1 MDSTKSSMVEKR
13 EKFTSGTGFILA
25 CAGAAVGMGNLW
37 MFPWRL
43 GQYGGAA
50 FLVPY
55 LIFVIMLGTTGLMC
69 EYGLGRWAGKGAVG
83 AFDKVLRLRGL
94 KFGRLLGAYPILNAS
109 CVFIFYA
116 IVRGWVL
123 KYIYGSIT
131 GAYLSGVSKGFYFDT
146 FAGQS
151 VSIYWQLL
159 AIIISGTIVVFGI
172 IKGIERVNNLIM
184 PMLLVLFLILLVRS
198 LTLPGA
204 MKGIRYLLSPDWS
217 FLLQPITWGMA
228 LGQAFFTVSLGGAA
242 MLGYG
247 SYLRRDADIPFSAV
261 STVILDTL
269 AALLSA
275 LVIIP
280 DIFAYEFDLAVG
292 PPLMFII
299 LPEIF
304 SSMPGGQLFSVM
316 FFTGVLFAALSSLI
330 NMMEIIVESLMD
342 QFQWTRRTTV
352 GLVAISGF
360 ICGIPLAIDMSL
372 FTKFVDIITV
382 YFTPLGAA
390 MASFLFFWI
399 HPIEKARLAI
409 NSGAQYPV
417 GSWGNPM
424 AKYGY
429 FGVAILV
436 ILLQI
441 FYRIG

>member
-55 LIFVIMLGTTGLMC
+55 LIFIIMLGTTGLMC

-94 KFGRLLGAYPILNAS
+94 KFGRLLGAYPILNSS

-116 IVRGWVL
+116 IVTGWVL
-123 KYIYGSIT
+123 KYIYASTT
-131 GAYLSGVSKGFYFDT
+131 GAYLSGVSRGVYFDAL
-146 FAGQS
+146 AGHPD
-151 VSIYWQLL
+151 SIYWQLL

-217 FLLQPITWGMA
+217 FLLQPITWGKG
-228 LGQAFFTVSLGGAA
+228 LGEAFFTVCVGGAA
-242 MLGYG
+242 MLVYG

-280 DIFAYEFDLAVG
+280 AIFAYEFDLAVG
-292 PPLMFII
+292 PPLLFII

-372 FTKFVDIITV
+372 FTKFVDIVTV

-390 MASFLFFWI
+390 MAAFLFFWI
-399 HPIEKARLAI
+399 HPIEKSRLEI
-409 NSGAQYPV
+409 NKGAKYPV
-417 GSWGNPM
+417 GSWWNPM

-429 FGVAILV
+429 VGVAILV

>member
-1 MDSTKSSMVEKR
+1 
-13 EKFTSGTGFILA
+13 
-25 CAGAAVGMGNLW
+25 
-37 MFPWRL
+37 
-43 GQYGGAA
+43 
-50 FLVPY
+50 
-55 LIFVIMLGTTGLMC
+55 
-69 EYGLGRWAGKGAVG
+69 
-83 AFDKVLRLRGL
+83 
-94 KFGRLLGAYPILNAS
+94 
-109 CVFIFYA
+109 
-116 IVRGWVL
+116 
-123 KYIYGSIT
+123 
-131 GAYLSGVSKGFYFDT
+131 
-146 FAGQS
+146 
-151 VSIYWQLL
+151 
-159 AIIISGTIVVFGI
+159 
-172 IKGIERVNNLIM
+172 
-184 PMLLVLFLILLVRS
+184 
-198 LTLPGA
+198 
-204 MKGIRYLLSPDWS
+204 
-217 FLLQPITWGMA
+217 MA

-242 MLGYG
+242 MLVYG

-261 STVILDTL
+261 STVIMDTL

-280 DIFAYEFDLAVG
+280 AIFAYGFDLAAG
-292 PPLMFII
+292 PPLLFII

-304 SSMPGGQLFSVM
+304 STMPGGQLFSVM

-372 FTKFVDIITV
+372 FTKFVDIVTV

-390 MASFLFFWI
+390 MAAFLFFWI

-417 GSWGNPM
+417 GSWWNPM
-424 AKYGY
+424 EKYGY
-429 FGVAILV
+429 VGVAILV

>member
-1 MDSTKSSMVEKR
+1 MVEKR
-13 EKFTSGTGFILA
+13 EKFSSGSGFILA
-25 CAGAAVGMGNLW
+25 CTGAAVGMGNIW

-55 LIFVIMLGTTGLMC
+55 LIFVIGLGMTGLMC

-83 AFDKVLRLRGL
+83 AFDKILRLRGL
-94 KFGRLLGAYPILNAS
+94 RFGRLLGAYPVLNAS

-116 IVRGWVL
+116 IVTGWVL
-123 KYIYGSIT
+123 KYIYASTT
-131 GAYLSGVSKGFYFDT
+131 GAYLSGVSRGVYFDAL
-146 FAGQS
+146 AGHPD
-151 VSIYWQLL
+151 SIYWQLL
-159 AIIISGTIVVFGI
+159 AIIITGLIVVFGI
-172 IKGIERVNNLIM
+172 IKGIERVNNMIM
-184 PMLLVLFLILLVRS
+184 PVLLVLFLILLVRS

-204 MKGIRYLLSPDWS
+204 MKGINYLLKPDWS
-217 FLLQPITWGMA
+217 FLLKPSTWGMA

-242 MLGYG
+242 MLVYG
-247 SYLRRDADIPFSAV
+247 SYLGQDADIPFSAV

-269 AALLSA
+269 GALLSA

-280 DIFAYEFDLAVG
+280 AIFAYGFDLAAG
-292 PPLMFII
+292 PQLLFIT

-304 SSMPGGQLFSVM
+304 STMPGGQLFSVM

-330 NMMEIIVESLMD
+330 NIMEIIVESLID
-342 QFQWTRRTTV
+342 QFQWTRRTAV
-352 GLVAISGF
+352 GIVAISGF
-360 ICGIPLAIDMSL
+360 TCGIPLAIDMSL
-372 FTKFVDIITV
+372 FTKFVDIVTV

-390 MASFLFFWI
+390 MAAFLFFWI
-399 HPIEKARLAI
+399 NPIEKARLAI

-417 GSWGNPM
+417 GSWWNPV

-429 FGVAILV
+429 VGVAILV
-436 ILLQI
+436 VLLQI

>member
-1 MDSTKSSMVEKR
+1 M
-13 EKFTSGTGFILA
+13 
-25 CAGAAVGMGNLW
+25 
-37 MFPWRL
+37 
-43 GQYGGAA
+43 
-50 FLVPY
+50 
-55 LIFVIMLGTTGLMC
+55 
-69 EYGLGRWAGKGAVG
+69 
-83 AFDKVLRLRGL
+83 
-94 KFGRLLGAYPILNAS
+94 GAYPILNAS

-116 IVRGWVL
+116 IVTGWVL
-123 KYIYGSIT
+123 KYIYASIT

-242 MLGYG
+242 MLVYG

-280 DIFAYEFDLAVG
+280 AIFAYEFDLAVG
-292 PPLMFII
+292 PPLLFII

-304 SSMPGGQLFSVM
+304 SAMPGGQLFSVM

-352 GLVAISGF
+352 RLVAKSGF
-360 ICGIPLAIDMSL
+360 ICGIPLEIDNSL
-372 FTKFVDIITV
+372 FTKFVDIVTV

-390 MASFLFFWI
+390 MAAFLFFWI
-399 HPIEKARLAI
+399 HPIEKSRLEI
-409 NSGAQYPV
+409 NKGAKYPI
-417 GSWGNPM
+417 GSWWNPM

-429 FGVAILV
+429 VGVAILV

>member
-116 IVRGWVL
+116 IVTGWVL
-123 KYIYGSIT
+123 KYIYASIT

-217 FLLQPITWGMA
+217 FLLQPITWGMG

-242 MLGYG
+242 MVGYG
-247 SYLRRDADIPFSAV
+247 SYLRLDADIPFSAV

-280 DIFAYEFDLAVG
+280 AIFAYEFDLAVG
-292 PPLMFII
+292 PPLLFII

-304 SSMPGGQLFSVM
+304 SAMPGGQLFSVM

-330 NMMEIIVESLMD
+330 NMMEIIVESLME
-342 QFQWTRRTTV
+342 QCQWTRRTPV

-360 ICGIPLAIDMSL
+360 ICGIPLAIDMAL

-390 MASFLFFWI
+390 MAAFLFFWI
-399 HPIEKARLAI
+399 HPIEKSRLEI
-409 NSGAQYPV
+409 NKGAKYPV
-417 GSWGNPM
+417 GSWWNPM

-429 FGVAILV
+429 VGVAILV

>member
-1 MDSTKSSMVEKR
+1 MESTESSMVEKR
-13 EKFTSGTGFILA
+13 EKFSSRTGFILA
-25 CAGAAVGMGNLW
+25 CTGAAVGMGNIW

-55 LIFVIMLGTTGLMC
+55 LIFVIGLGMTGLMC

-83 AFDKVLRLRGL
+83 AFDKILRLRGL
-94 KFGRLLGAYPILNAS
+94 RFGRLLGAYPVLNAS

-116 IVRGWVL
+116 IVTGWVL
-123 KYIYGSIT
+123 KYIYASTT
-131 GAYLSGVSKGFYFDT
+131 GAYLSGVSRGVYFDAL
-146 FAGQS
+146 AGHPD
-151 VSIYWQLL
+151 SIYWQLL
-159 AIIISGTIVVFGI
+159 AIIITGFIVVFGI
-172 IKGIERVNNLIM
+172 IKGIERVNNMIM
-184 PMLLVLFLILLVRS
+184 PVLLILFLILLVRS

-204 MKGIRYLLSPDWS
+204 MKGINYLLNPDWS
-217 FLLQPITWGMA
+217 FLLKPSTWGMA

-242 MLGYG
+242 MLVYG
-247 SYLRRDADIPFSAV
+247 SYLGQDADIPFSAV

-269 AALLSA
+269 GALLSA

-280 DIFAYEFDLAVG
+280 AIFAYGFDLAAG
-292 PPLMFII
+292 PQLLFIT

-304 SSMPGGQLFSVM
+304 STMPGGQLFSVM

-330 NMMEIIVESLMD
+330 NIMEIIVESLID
-342 QFQWTRRTTV
+342 QFQWTRRTAV
-352 GLVAISGF
+352 GIVAISGF
-360 ICGIPLAIDMSL
+360 TCGIPLAIDMSL
-372 FTKFVDIITV
+372 FTKFVDIVTV

-390 MASFLFFWI
+390 MAAFLFFWI
-399 HPIEKARLAI
+399 NPIEKARLAI

-417 GSWGNPM
+417 GSWWNPV

-429 FGVAILV
+429 VGVAILV
-436 ILLQI
+436 VLLQI